1 MQGIGYNHSIPH
13 IGGIRNMF
21 YKICPVCGAR
31 LDPGE
36 RCDCEREGRSGMDE
50 YTVQPRQRRR
60 DADGMDFCPPPDSYA
75 VPRRVVLEA

>member
-31 LDPGE
+31 IEPSE
-36 RCDCEREGRSGMDE
+36 RCDCELEGRTGMDE
-50 YTVQPRQRRR
+50 YTVQHRQRRR
-60 DADGMDFCPPPDSYA
+60 AEGCMDFCPPPDSYA
-75 VPRRVVLEA
+75 VPRRVVLET

>member
-1 MQGIGYNHSIPH
+1 
-13 IGGIRNMF
+13 MF

-36 RCDCEREGRSGMDE
+36 RCDCELEGRSGMDE

-60 DADGMDFCPPPDSYA
+60 AADCMDFCPPPDSCA
-75 VPRRVVLEA
+75 VPRKVVLEA

>member
-1 MQGIGYNHSIPH
+1 
-13 IGGIRNMF
+13 MF

-36 RCDCEREGRSGMDE
+36 RCDCEREGRTGMDE

-60 DADGMDFCPPPDSYA
+60 ASDGMDFCQPPDSYA

>member
-31 LDPGE
+31 IEPSE
-36 RCDCEREGRSGMDE
+36 RCDCEREGRRGMDE

-60 DADGMDFCPPPDSYA
+60 ASAGMDFCPPPDSYA

>member
-21 YKICPVCGAR
+21 YKICPVCGAM

-36 RCDCEREGRSGMDE
+36 RCDCEREGRRGMDE
-50 YTVQPRQRRR
+50 YTVQPRQHRR
-60 DADGMDFCPPPDSYA
+60 ATDGMDFCPPPDSYA
-75 VPRRVVLEA
+75 VPRRAVLEA

>member
-21 YKICPVCGAR
+21 YKICPVCGAM
-31 LDPGE
+31 LDPGD
-36 RCDCEREGRSGMDE
+36 RCDCEREGRKGMDE

-60 DADGMDFCPPPDSYA
+60 AADGMDFCPPPDSYA
-75 VPRRVVLEA
+75 VPRRVVMEA